1 MTQNINMKIE
11 KSIDDTYLSNVADL
25 YVEKE
30 EITNRIK
37 YKVKGHYIKSK
48 KKEEKK
54 VQRLSKNREENGFA
68 SVRLWTEHST
78 KKVKR
83 KCGTADI
90 GVRKHE
96 GAKERKLVAGV
107 RRAKQ

>member
-11 KSIDDTYLSNVADL
+11 KSTYRMLPNDL
-25 YVEKE
+25 YVEKG

-37 YKVKGHYIKSK
+37 YKIKGHYIKSK
-48 KKEEKK
+48 KKRRKNS
-54 VQRLSKNREENGFA
+54 SKIIENREENGFA
-68 SVRLWTEHST
+68 SVRLWTEHSA

>member
-1 MTQNINMKIE
+1 MTQNINIKIE
-11 KSIDDTYLSNVADL
+11 KSTHDTYPSILPYL

-30 EITNRIK
+30 EITNGIK

-48 KKEEKK
+48 KKKK
-54 VQRLSKNREENGFA
+54 TQSPNIIENREANRFA
-68 SVRLWTEHST
+68 SVRLWTEHSA